1 MTRYAV
7 QDAAISP
14 ASGPEGLAIGE
25 LLNSRYLRACGQIAE
40 TVGSLENK
48 MDDQMRQFHIVLQ
61 MRAML

>member
-25 LLNSRYLRACGQIAE
+25 LLNSRYLRACGRIAE
-40 TVGSLENK
+40 PVGSLEDNT
-48 MDDQMRQFHIVLQ
+48 DDQMRLFHIGLRT
-61 MRAML
+61 RAML